1 MSDSPTIFKQFTLLQ
16 QSKQTSLNCCGFRL
30 FKSIWYAWPSATVT
44 QTRCIGNFTWFKSY
58 LTQRRQCVKYN
69 NVLSAYEFIKYG
81 VPQGNVLGPTL
92 YVIYVNDLLS
102 SLPANAV
109 IPYADD
115 ITLSANG
122 STVEEASVLIVSINF
137 SVLVSVLVFSLFS
150 SFYSVLVL
158 CDFIVSVLVQFQI
171 HIFQLFF
178 VLVLHFSV
186 FFSFQFYFLVLF
198 DLCKSLKLNEN
209 TG

>member
-1 MSDSPTIFKQFTLLQ
+1 M
-16 QSKQTSLNCCGFRL
+16 
-30 FKSIWYAWPSATVT
+30 
-44 QTRCIGNFTWFKSY
+44 
-58 LTQRRQCVKYN
+58 
-69 NVLSAYEFIKYG
+69 
-81 VPQGNVLGPTL
+81 GPTL